1 MYHNSTFIF
10 FCCGGVTPLEGI
22 ELDITQDQKK
32 DSAEC
37 KVAFI
42 LGKRHGHLPTN
53 SNSEE
58 CAHTNGYY
66 Q

>member
-1 MYHNSTFIF
+1 
-10 FCCGGVTPLEGI
+10 
-22 ELDITQDQKK
+22 LDITQDQKK